1 MRYYLTELCTGNKK
15 TTRLNSPYNMKK
27 IVYTIAFLLGL
38 NANAQEINTISL
50 RVPEFARPLIEDLA
64 GEYHEINSQVEFKFI
79 SAKTQDAANILI
91 LTTDEQAVNFAR
103 YAVLP
108 VTVQGTEADKLTASR
123 RLNARKLR
131 SLFFVNDD
139 DEDQTKAEQKVHIY
153 TGNSQYSASRVYASY
168 LNEEVADYKGKK
180 ISGDD
185 AYLTA
190 AISRD
195 PLGVTVNYLSNIFDL
210 ESRTPG
216 SSLTL
221 LPLDLDKQGRQVL
234 DAANLDAIIS
244 LLEEQTYDEI
254 PVGTVGFTY
263 DQTNRIVNDFV
274 CWVLSAGA
282 DELHRYGLLSMP
294 QNELMAQMQRISNK
308 ELAQN

>member
-1 MRYYLTELCTGNKK
+1 
-15 TTRLNSPYNMKK
+15 MKK
-27 IVYTIAFLLGL
+27 IVYTIAVLLGL

-50 RVPEFARPLIEDLA
+50 RVPEFARPLVEDLA
-64 GEYHEINSQVEFKFI
+64 REYHESHSQVDFRFI
-79 SAKTQDAANILI
+79 SAKTQDAQNILS

-108 VTVQGTEADKLTASR
+108 VAVQGSEAAKLTSSR

-139 DEDQTKAEQKVHIY
+139 EEEQTKAEQKVHIY
-153 TGNSQYSASRVYASY
+153 TGNSQLSASRVYASY
-168 LNEEVADYKGKK
+168 LNEEVTDYKGKK

-185 AYLTA
+185 TYLTA

-210 ESRTPG
+210 ESRTPA
-216 SSLTL
+216 SSLTV

-234 DAANLDAIIS
+234 DTANLDAIIS

-254 PVGTVGFTY
+254 PVGTVGFSY
-263 DQTNRIVNDFV
+263 DQTNRLINDFV
-274 CWVLSAGA
+274 CWVLTAGA
-282 DELHRYGLLSMP
+282 DQMHRYGLLA
-294 QNELMAQMQRISNK
+294 LK
-308 ELAQN
+308 

>member
-1 MRYYLTELCTGNKK
+1 
-15 TTRLNSPYNMKK
+15 MKK
-27 IVYTIAFLLGL
+27 IVYTIAVLLGL

-50 RVPEFARPLIEDLA
+50 RVPEFARPLVEDLA
-64 GEYHEINSQVEFKFI
+64 REYHESHSQVEFQFI
-79 SAKTQDAANILI
+79 SAKTQDAQNILT

-108 VTVQGTEADKLTASR
+108 VAVQGSEAAKLTSSR

-139 DEDQTKAEQKVHIY
+139 EEEQTKAEQKVHIY
-153 TGNSQYSASRVYASY
+153 TGNSQLSASLSASRVYASY
-168 LNEEVADYKGKK
+168 LNEEVTDYKGKK

-185 AYLTA
+185 TYLTA

-210 ESRTPG
+210 ESRTPA
-216 SSLTL
+216 SSLTV

-254 PVGTVGFTY
+254 PVGTVGFSY
-263 DQTNRIVNDFV
+263 DQTNRLINDFV
-274 CWVLSAGA
+274 CWVLTAGA
-282 DELHRYGLLSMP
+282 DELHRYGLLTLP

>member
-1 MRYYLTELCTGNKK
+1 
-15 TTRLNSPYNMKK
+15 MKK
-27 IVYTIAFLLGL
+27 IVYTIAVLLGL

-50 RVPEFARPLIEDLA
+50 RVPEFARPLVEDLA
-64 GEYHEINSQVEFKFI
+64 REYHESHSQVEFQFI
-79 SAKTQDAANILI
+79 SAKTQDAQNILT

-108 VTVQGTEADKLTASR
+108 VAVQGSEAAKLTSSR

-131 SLFFVNDD
+131 SLFFVNDED
-139 DEDQTKAEQKVHIY
+139 DEQTKAEQKVHIY
-153 TGNSQYSASRVYASY
+153 TGNSQLSASRVYASFF
-168 LNEEVADYKGKK
+168 NEEVADYKGKK

-210 ESRTPG
+210 ESRTPA
-216 SSLTL
+216 SSLTV

-254 PVGTVGFTY
+254 PVGTVGFSY
-263 DQTNRIVNDFV
+263 DQTNRLINDFV
-274 CWVLSAGA
+274 CWVLTAGA
-282 DELHRYGLLSMP
+282 DQMHRYGLLA
-294 QNELMAQMQRISNK
+294 LK
-308 ELAQN
+308 

>member
-1 MRYYLTELCTGNKK
+1 
-15 TTRLNSPYNMKK
+15 MKK
-27 IVYTIAFLLGL
+27 IVYTIALLSGL
-38 NANAQEINTISL
+38 YANAQEINTISL
-50 RVPEFARPLIEDLA
+50 RVPEFARPLVEDLA
-64 GEYHEINSQVEFKFI
+64 REYHESHSQVEFQFI
-79 SAKTQDAANILI
+79 SAKTQDAQNILS
-91 LTTDEQAVNFAR
+91 LTTDDQAVSFAR

-108 VTVQGTEADKLTASR
+108 VAVQGSEAAKLTSSR
-123 RLNARKLR
+123 RLNAHKLR
-131 SLFFVNDD
+131 SLFFVSDD
-139 DEDQTKAEQKVHIY
+139 DEEEQTKAEQKVHIY
-153 TGNSQYSASRVYASY
+153 TGNSQLSASRVYAQY

-210 ESRTPG
+210 ESRTPA

-221 LPLDLDKQGRQVL
+221 LPLDLDKQGRQAL
-234 DAANLDAIIS
+234 DAANLDVILS

-254 PVGTVGFTY
+254 PVGTVGFSY
-263 DQTNRIVNDFV
+263 DQTNRLINDFV
-274 CWVLSAGA
+274 CWVLAA
-282 DELHRYGLLSMP
+282 DADQMHRYGLLTLP
-294 QNELMAQMQRISNK
+294 QNEQMAQMQRISNK

>member
-1 MRYYLTELCTGNKK
+1 
-15 TTRLNSPYNMKK
+15 MKK
-27 IVYTIAFLLGL
+27 IVYTIALLLGL

-50 RVPEFARPLIEDLA
+50 RVPEFARPLGEDLA
-64 GEYHEINSQVEFKFI
+64 REYHESHSQVEFQFI
-79 SAKTQDAANILI
+79 SAKTQDARNILS

-108 VTVQGTEADKLTASR
+108 VTVQGSEAAKLTASR

-131 SLFFVNDD
+131 SLFFVSDE

-153 TGNSQYSASRVYASY
+153 TGNSQFSASRVYASY
-168 LNEEVADYKGKK
+168 LNEAVADYKGKK

-210 ESRTPG
+210 ESRTPA
-216 SSLTL
+216 SSLTV

-263 DQTNRIVNDFV
+263 DQTNRVINDFV
-274 CWVLSAGA
+274 CWVLTAGA
-282 DELHRYGLLSMP
+282 DELHRYGLLTLP
-294 QNELMAQMQRISNK
+294 QGELMAQMQRISNR